1 MTGDGTGKISLTALA
16 EYDVPPPLRPNSKL
30 TRNSVGRLVVKALLH
45 PEAAKN
51 KALKVNS
58 FTTTGHEIVAEF
70 EKQTGGEKWSVSYT
84 SFERLRELEKEAYAK
99 NHPAATLYTLR
110 RIWAEGGTLYEKRDN
125 GLIDGE
131 GMEALSDAVRDAV
144 AAQLSVKL

>member
-1 MTGDGTGKISLTALA
+1 MIAPQEFTILIW
-16 EYDVPPPLRPNSKL
+16 
-30 TRNSVGRLVVKALLH
+30 NSVGRLVVKALLH

-51 KALKVNS
+51 RALKVNS
-58 FTTTGHEIVAEF
+58 FTATGHEIVAEF
-70 EKQTGGEKWSVSYT
+70 EKQTGGEKWSVTYT
-84 SFERLRELEKEAYAK
+84 SFERLRELEKEAYAN

-131 GMEALSDAVRDAV
+131 DTETLSDAVRDAI
-144 AAQLSVKL
+144 AAQVSAKL